1 MKIKIIDLLNK
12 IANEELKNNTRIKYD
27 ETIYVYRHDNVVIW
41 DEKYKKAD
49 LFNEICTDTLNDEIE
64 IIEEPKE
71 ELEEI
76 ELIDIHYV
84 NDKCI
89 FKVYGQSIEETIA
102 IKVNELIDEVNKL
115 KKERIRNNGKTRN

>member
-1 MKIKIIDLLNK
+1 MKQSEWEQQMYK
-12 IANEELKNNTRIKYD
+12 IAYECAIKGIDIEETLGNFINTYEGVFDIIIKQTNKNYDYLLKCREPK
-27 ETIYVYRHDNVVIW
+27 
-41 DEKYKKAD
+41 
-49 LFNEICTDTLNDEIE
+49 
-64 IIEEPKE
+64 EEPKEELE

-115 KKERIRNNGKTRN
+115 KKERIRNNK

>member
-1 MKIKIIDLLNK
+1 MKIIDLLNK
-12 IANEELKNNTRIKYD
+12 IANGEEVPKKIRIDHWCYKFEWVEHLDNYYDNSADTDLMSALSMSKEELNYG
-27 ETIYVYRHDNVVIW
+27 V
-41 DEKYKKAD
+41 
-49 LFNEICTDTLNDEIE
+49 E

-115 KKERIRNNGKTRN
+115 KKERRMNNE

>member
-1 MKIKIIDLLNK
+1 MKVIDLLNK
-12 IANEELKNNTRIKYD
+12 MR
-27 ETIYVYRHDNVVIW
+27 
-41 DEKYKKAD
+41 
-49 LFNEICTDTLNDEIE
+49 LFNDYRPNIVFKGKRYLYDKCLGNYSCGDFYGLFRGYCIELILDDEIE

-89 FKVYGQSIEETIA
+89 FKVNGQSIEETIA

-115 KKERIRNNGKTRN
+115 KKESDM